1 MGGAMDLCSNPD
13 KTKVSAPNVA
23 AFGKAC
29 LTESLPSQIVVVTDH
44 LDKHGNSK
52 IVAECSL
59 PKTAVGC
66 VSRIITDLAVFDVD
80 REHGVMTLVEL
91 AKGVELEH
99 VQKVTAAPFK
109 VAENIG
115 VFA

>member
-13 KTKVSAPNVA
+13 KTKVSNTDDQINHLVLTYNAP
-23 AFGKAC
+23 
-29 LTESLPSQIVVVTDH
+29 QIVVVTDH
-44 LDKHGNSK
+44 LNKHGNSK
-52 IVAECSL
+52 IVSECSL

-80 REHGVMTLVEL
+80 RVNGGMTLVEL

-99 VQKVTAAPFK
+99 VQQVTAAPFK
-109 VAENIG
+109 VADNIG
-115 VFA
+115 TYA